1 MGTFPVSWQTGS
13 DLAPGCDKHR
23 RAANHVGDT
32 MEHSSVMNPD
42 RAQEFSHLFD
52 SHQRLILKVANT
64 YARGSGDL
72 EDLAQEIAAQ
82 AWRAFPSYDPQRR
95 FSTWLYRIAL
105 NVAISWL
112 RAEIPRRRRSV
123 PYDAQLHDPAVIDD
137 SGADEGA
144 RILRGF
150 IESQGPLDRAVLLLY
165 LEERPLTE
173 ISEILGLTTTNLTTK
188 IGRLKERLRAY
199 AENEHG
205 TR

>member
-1 MGTFPVSWQTGS
+1 MQSP
-13 DLAPGCDKHR
+13 AY
-23 RAANHVGDT
+23 
-32 MEHSSVMNPD
+32 MIPD
-42 RAQEFSHLFD
+42 RAAGFAALLGD
-52 SHQRLILKVANT
+52 HQRLVYRVAGS
-64 YARGSGDL
+64 YARGRDDI

-112 RAEIPRRRRSV
+112 RAEAPRRRRSV
-123 PYDAQLHDPAVIDD
+123 PYEAELHDPAISDD
-137 SGADEGA
+137 LDADDRS

-150 IESQGPLDRAVLLLY
+150 IASLGPLDRALLLLY
-165 LEERPLTE
+165 LEDRPLAE

-188 IGRLKERLRAY
+188 INRLKERLRTF
-199 AENEHG
+199 AETEHG